1 MPGPN
6 KRGFAK
12 PKNTKRTF
20 ARLMRYLNRYRGML
34 VIILISLVVS
44 SSAGVIGT
52 YLLKPLFNQIVDLF
66 TSGGSSMMP
75 VLGTVAALAAIY
87 ALGALGT
94 YVGNRLLLNISTGI
108 LETVRCE
115 MFEKLQSLPLRY
127 FDSRTHG
134 EIMSRFTNDTD
145 AMREMLSQGLPQLIV
160 CSISVVG
167 VLTMMLVL
175 SPLLTLIV
183 MVMFVLMLFIVK
195 FIGKRSAHFFSRRQ
209 AALAAANGYI
219 EELIEGQRE
228 VKVFCHEERVQA
240 DFTVLAEGLRRD
252 STAAMT
258 FSMILMPIMGN
269 LSYVL
274 YAVSAAAGAGLAIAG
289 ILDIGTIAAFLQ
301 YTRQFTNPLTQI
313 SQQFTSILNALAGA
327 ERIFELIDSE
337 PEVDDGDVTMVFAE
351 QDADGTLRE
360 TDHYTGRWAWK
371 CPDAEAESGYRLV
384 ELRGDVRFE
393 HVTFA
398 YEEGHDVLHD
408 VSLYATPGQKIAF
421 VGSTGA
427 GKTTITNLINRF
439 YDVQQGAITYDGID
453 VKKIRKADLRRSLS
467 MVLQDT
473 HLFTG
478 TVRENIRYGNLHAT
492 DEQVENAAKLANAHH
507 FITHL
512 PQGYD
517 TVLTADGV
525 NLSQGQR
532 QLLAIARAAVAN
544 APVLILDEATS
555 SIDTRTERLIEK
567 GMDRLMAG
575 RTVFVIAHRLSTVRN
590 SDAIMVLEH
599 GQIVERGDHDD
610 LLAQKGK
617 YYQLYMGMFELS

>member
-209 AALAAANGYI
+209 AALAATNGYI

-371 CPDAEAESGYRLV
+371 CPDA
-384 ELRGDVRFE
+384 
-393 HVTFA
+393 
-398 YEEGHDVLHD
+398 
-408 VSLYATPGQKIAF
+408 
-421 VGSTGA
+421 
-427 GKTTITNLINRF
+427 
-439 YDVQQGAITYDGID
+439 
-453 VKKIRKADLRRSLS
+453 
-467 MVLQDT
+467 
-473 HLFTG
+473 
-478 TVRENIRYGNLHAT
+478 
-492 DEQVENAAKLANAHH
+492 
-507 FITHL
+507 
-512 PQGYD
+512 
-517 TVLTADGV
+517 
-525 NLSQGQR
+525 
-532 QLLAIARAAVAN
+532 
-544 APVLILDEATS
+544 
-555 SIDTRTERLIEK
+555 
-567 GMDRLMAG
+567 
-575 RTVFVIAHRLSTVRN
+575 
-590 SDAIMVLEH
+590 
-599 GQIVERGDHDD
+599 
-610 LLAQKGK
+610 
-617 YYQLYMGMFELS
+617 

>member
-52 YLLKPLFNQIVDLF
+52 YLLKPLFNQIVDLL

-398 YEEGHDVLHD
+398 YEEGHDVLHN